1 MKLTE
6 IITLLK
12 AGYTKSEI
20 SEMVQAEKEAEEA
33 AAAIQAQPELKPIE
47 EAEEQKEPEPDYKK
61 MYEDTQAA
69 LKQAQQLN
77 LNLSSKAE
85 PVEQETAEDIILKLI
100 GG

>member
-20 SEMVQAEKEAEEA
+20 SEIVQAEKEAEEA
-33 AAAIQAQPELKPIE
+33 AAAEHAPGQPQQEPE
-47 EAEEQKEPEPDYKK
+47 EPKEPEPNYKK
-61 MYEDTQAA
+61 LYEESQTA

-77 LNLSSKAE
+77 INKANSTD
-85 PVEQETAEDIILKLI
+85 PAAQETAEDIILKLI

>member
-20 SEMVQAEKEAEEA
+20 SDMVQAEKEAEEA
-33 AAAIQAQPELKPIE
+33 AAAEPEPEPAQQEPEEPKD
-47 EAEEQKEPEPDYKK
+47 PEPDYKK
-61 MYEDTQAA
+61 LYEETQAA

-77 LNLSSKAE
+77 INKANSTDSAS
-85 PVEQETAEDIILKLI
+85 QETAEDIILKLI

>member
-20 SEMVQAEKEAEEA
+20 TDMVQAEKEAEEA
-33 AAAIQAQPELKPIE
+33 AASVPEPEQPQQEQE
-47 EAEEQKEPEPDYKK
+47 EPKEPEPDYKK
-61 MYEDTQAA
+61 MYEETQAA

-77 LNLSSKAE
+77 INKANSTDPE
-85 PVEQETAEDIILKLI
+85 SQETAEDIILKLI

>member
-33 AAAIQAQPELKPIE
+33 AAAVPVLEQPQQEPE
-47 EAEEQKEPEPDYKK
+47 EKKEPEPDYKK
-61 MYEDTQAA
+61 LYEESQTA

-77 LNLSSKAE
+77 INKANSTDSDK
-85 PVEQETAEDIILKLI
+85 QETAEDIILKLI

>member
-33 AAAIQAQPELKPIE
+33 AAAEPEPEPAQQEPEEP
-47 EAEEQKEPEPDYKK
+47 KEPEPDYKK
-61 MYEDTQAA
+61 MYEETQAA

-77 LNLSSKAE
+77 INKANSTD
-85 PVEQETAEDIILKLI
+85 PASQETAEDIILKLI